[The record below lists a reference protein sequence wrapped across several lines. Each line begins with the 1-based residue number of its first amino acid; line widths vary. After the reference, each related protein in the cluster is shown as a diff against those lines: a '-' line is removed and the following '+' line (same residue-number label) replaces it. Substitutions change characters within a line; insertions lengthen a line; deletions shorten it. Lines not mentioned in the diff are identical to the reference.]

1 MTTSLPR
8 VLIIAGSDSG
18 GGAGI
23 QADVKTTLALGADGC
38 PAITALTVQNTLGVT
53 GVWEVP
59 APALIAEI
67 DAVLAG
73 GVAAAKTGML
83 HSAEV
88 IRTVAERLDPALA
101 GGLDLVVDPV
111 MVAKGGHR
119 LLRADAVEALKALM
133 LPRAAVVTPNLPEA
147 EVLTGLAVTDPASMI
162 QAGRSLI
169 AQGARAALIKG
180 GHMDGPV
187 LVDILVTPAPE
198 GGLKVLRFESARIDS
213 RHTHGTGCTT
223 ASAIAAGLA
232 RGRPMAEAVA
242 VARSYVRQAMLAA
255 PGLGHG
261 HGPLRHDWNR
271 VVAAL

>member
-1 MTTSLPR
+1 MELFLFLKSR
-8 VLIIAGSDSG
+8 G
-18 GGAGI
+18 
-23 QADVKTTLALGADGC
+23 
-38 PAITALTVQNTLGVT
+38 VQVC
-53 GVWEVP
+53 
-59 APALIAEI
+59 
-67 DAVLAG
+67 
-73 GVAAAKTGML
+73 
-83 HSAEV
+83 
-88 IRTVAERLDPALA
+88 
-101 GGLDLVVDPV
+101 LDLVVDPV

-187 LVDILVTPAPE
+187 LVDMLVTPAPE